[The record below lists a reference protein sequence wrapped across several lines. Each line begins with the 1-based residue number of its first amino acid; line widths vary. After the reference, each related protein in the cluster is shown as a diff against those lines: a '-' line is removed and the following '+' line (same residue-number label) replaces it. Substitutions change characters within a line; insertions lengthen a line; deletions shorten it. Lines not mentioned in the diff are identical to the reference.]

1 MLRQVI
7 MSAMNASVQHLHNAH
22 FSHAGRERLRAW
34 LRAEFKSHVLHEL
47 LAALI
52 YLALAVLA
60 HAFVYFGT
68 TVVVAAYTG
77 RALIYTHQE
86 HLFFL
91 LPLLI
96 LLGMYPFYWWLY
108 RAPTVEIGLASGP
121 VRLRCRRMTAV
132 ILLET
137 DERATNSDFRMQFL
151 LFPVWAVASA
161 LRHMGDALRAAR
173 VDVRTVSHVLEY
185 LVAQGR
191 RVTLLDLDAEL
202 REPNLPAALRALE
215 LQPGV
220 LFFTGEHLSIALND
234 ELTDKVTRVAGAED

>member
-1 MLRQVI
+1 
-7 MSAMNASVQHLHNAH
+7 MNASVQHLHNAH

-34 LRAEFKSHVLHEL
+34 LRAEFKSHVRHEL

-60 HAFVYFGT
+60 HAFVYFCT

-108 RAPTVEIGLASGP
+108 RAPTVEIGLAIGP
-121 VRLRCRRMTAV
+121 VRLRCQRMTAV

-137 DERATNSDFRMQFL
+137 DE
-151 LFPVWAVASA
+151 
-161 LRHMGDALRAAR
+161 
-173 VDVRTVSHVLEY
+173 
-185 LVAQGR
+185 
-191 RVTLLDLDAEL
+191 
-202 REPNLPAALRALE
+202 
-215 LQPGV
+215 
-220 LFFTGEHLSIALND
+220 
-234 ELTDKVTRVAGAED
+234 

>member
-7 MSAMNASVQHLHNAH
+7 MSAMNASVQHLQTAH

-34 LRAEFKSHVLHEL
+34 LRAEFKSHVRHEL
-47 LAALI
+47 LAAFL

-60 HAFVYFGT
+60 HAFVYVLVTMFT
-68 TVVVAAYTG
+68 LHYTG
-77 RALIYTHQE
+77 GISIEFNQ
-86 HLFFL
+86 
-91 LPLLI
+91 PLLI
-96 LLGMYPFYWWLY
+96 FLTPALILLSMYPLYWWLY
-108 RAPTVEIGLASGP
+108 RAPTVEIGLSSGP
-121 VRLRCRRMTAV
+121 VRLRCRRMTPV
-132 ILLET
+132 SLLGS
-137 DERATNSDFRMQFL
+137 SDQGDTTAFKLQFL

-161 LRHMGDALRAAR
+161 LRHLGDALRAAR

-234 ELTDKVTRVAGAED
+234 ELTEKVTRVAGAED